1 MKEGCELLLFSR
13 KIGNPMNTAGYAV
26 PTLLPERKVTTNSLQ
41 IMFQQSLHT
50 LAVSPLK
57 RKAQVNLKRYERRNK
72 KSKRTCL
79 MDETTRETVTAA
91 DNEANLDSGSKEVYT
106 QTDEV
111 VTMHLSTMTDVSME
125 YVEPLE
131 KKCMKSTNSR
141 LESYVKTRN
150 EWSKELFMSD
160 ESG

>member
-1 MKEGCELLLFSR
+1 
-13 KIGNPMNTAGYAV
+13 
-26 PTLLPERKVTTNSLQ
+26 
-41 IMFQQSLHT
+41 
-50 LAVSPLK
+50 
-57 RKAQVNLKRYERRNK
+57 
-72 KSKRTCL
+72 